1 MERVLKIALFE
12 NRGVLLYVAASC
24 SDHSQPNLLVHG
36 LLLKR
41 EVALKVQFPPHTS
54 ANPLRHNLQM
64 SSSAIF
70 VAPTPSTTVLWFKRD
85 LRWHDH
91 APLASAALWAV
102 QHGGTVLPLWVD
114 EPDMWA
120 QPDMAAQHAG
130 FAHECLAELAAWI
143 AADGGTLCRLHGDML
158 AQLTMLHARIGPF
171 VLVSHEETGNS
182 WSFARD
188 VAVAQWCQAH
198 AVEWREFPNNGV
210 VRRLLSDGGGRNRW
224 SQHKAA
230 RMDVPVIAPP
240 QHVRWHNVAGLPVTG
255 ALTAQDLGLLDADK
269 PTRLRGGRRA
279 AESELSSFLLQRGQH
294 YRFEMSSPVTAPHS
308 CSRISPHL
316 VWGSLSVRACLH
328 AVTQRRAALQA
339 LPADQRPT
347 GFLQSLRSFEGRLH
361 WHCHFIQK
369 LESEPAIEWRNVNR
383 GFDGLRNEGEL
394 TPEEQRRLHAFCTG
408 RTGFPFVDACLRS
421 LAATGWINFR
431 MRAMLMSFA
440 AYQLW
445 LHWRHPGLHL
455 AREFLDYEPGIH
467 WSQCQM
473 QSGVTGINTIRIYS
487 PTKQSH
493 DQDPTGLFIRQ
504 WVPELRDVNA
514 VPNEFIHEPWLMP
527 VPPAGYPAPIVDL
540 KAATLAAKEHI
551 YGKKAEPAVK
561 AEALR
566 VFDKHGSR
574 APNREGL
581 RRKAVKKQ
589 VPAQNGSLQL
599 SLDL

>member
-1 MERVLKIALFE
+1 MPFSLAP
-12 NRGVLLYVAASC
+12 
-24 SDHSQPNLLVHG
+24 Q
-36 LLLKR
+36 
-41 EVALKVQFPPHTS
+41 
-54 ANPLRHNLQM
+54 
-64 SSSAIF
+64 
-70 VAPTPSTTVLWFKRD
+70 PTPPFPLALPVLPVVLWFKRD

-91 APLASAALWAV
+91 APLASAAMWTSQSGSSL
-102 QHGGTVLPLWVD
+102 LPLWVD
-114 EPDMWA
+114 EPAMWA
-120 QPDMAAQHAG
+120 QPDMATQHFG

-143 AADGGTLCRLHGDML
+143 AADGGALCRIHGDML
-158 AQLTMLHARIGPF
+158 AVLTRLYASIGPF
-171 VLVSHEETGNS
+171 MLVSHEETGNG

-188 VAVAQWCQAH
+188 VAVARWCQLR

-210 VRRLLSDGGGRNRW
+210 VRRLLSHGGGRNRW

-230 RMDVPVIAPP
+230 RMDAPVISPP
-240 QHVRWHNVAGLPVTG
+240 TRVRWMPLADLSLDDLPVDEP
-255 ALTAQDLGLLDADK
+255 LTASEMGLTSLDK
-269 PTRLRGGRRA
+269 PARQRGGRLA
-279 AESELSSFLLQRGQH
+279 AETELHSFLQQRGQH

-308 CSRISPHL
+308 CSRISAHL
-316 VWGSLSVRACLH
+316 AWGSLSVRECLH
-328 AVTQRRAALQA
+328 AVAQRSAALQA
-339 LPADQRPT
+339 VPAAQRPT

-369 LESEPAIEWRNVNR
+369 LESEPGIEWRNVNH
-383 GFDGLRNEGEL
+383 GFDSLRNEGEL
-394 TPEEQRRLHAFCTG
+394 TALEQQRLQAFCTG

-493 DQDPTGLFIRQ
+493 DQDPSGAFIRQ
-504 WVPELRDVNA
+504 WVPELRDVDA
-514 VPNEFIHEPWLMP
+514 VPSEFIHEPWLMP
-527 VPPAGYPAPIVDL
+527 VPPAAYPAPIVDL

-551 YGKKAEPAVK
+551 YGKKAEPAVR

-574 APNREGL
+574 APNREGV
-581 RRKAVKKQ
+581 RRKAAKKP
-589 VPAQNGSLQL
+589 VPTQNGSLQL

>member
-1 MERVLKIALFE
+1 MPPSFVLQPISPTVPALT
-12 NRGVLLYVAASC
+12 V
-24 SDHSQPNLLVHG
+24 
-36 LLLKR
+36 
-41 EVALKVQFPPHTS
+41 
-54 ANPLRHNLQM
+54 
-64 SSSAIF
+64 
-70 VAPTPSTTVLWFKRD
+70 VLWFKRD

-91 APLASAALWAV
+91 APLANAALWAA
-102 QHGGTVLPLWVD
+102 QSGGTVLPLWVD
-114 EPDMWA
+114 EPAMWA
-120 QPDMAAQHAG
+120 QPDMAAQHFG
-130 FAHECLAELAAWI
+130 FAHECLTELDAWI
-143 AADGGTLCRLHGDML
+143 AADGGALRRMHGDML
-158 AQLTMLHARIGPF
+158 AVLAVLHAQVGPF
-171 VLVSHEETGNS
+171 VLVSHEETGNG

-198 AVEWREFPNNGV
+198 AVEWREFPSNGV
-210 VRRLLSDGGGRNRW
+210 VRRLLSSGGGRNRW
-224 SQHKAA
+224 SEHKAK
-230 RMDVPVIAPP
+230 RMEVPVIAPP
-240 QHVRWHNVAGLPVTG
+240 QHVRWHRMADLSASGD
-255 ALTAQDLGLLDADK
+255 LTAVDLGLVDPDK
-269 PTRLRGGRRA
+269 PARQRGGRTA
-279 AESELSSFLLQRGQH
+279 AEAELHTFLLQRGQH

-308 CSRISPHL
+308 CSRISAHL
-316 VWGSLSVRACLH
+316 AWGSLSVRECLH
-328 AVTQRRAALQA
+328 ATRQRSAAIQA
-339 LPADQRPT
+339 LPAAERPT
-347 GFLQSLRSFEGRLH
+347 GFLQSLRSFESRLH

-383 GFDGLRNEGEL
+383 GFDGLRHEGDEGEL
-394 TPEEQRRLHAFCTG
+394 TAGQQQRLQAFRAG

-487 PTKQSH
+487 PIKQSH
-493 DQDPTGLFIRQ
+493 DQDPSGAFIRQ
-504 WVPELRDVNA
+504 WVPELRDVDK
-514 VPNEFIHEPWLMP
+514 VPHEFIHEPWLM
-527 VPPAGYPAPIVDL
+527 VAPPADYPAPIIDL

-551 YGKKAEPAVK
+551 YGKKAEPAVQ

-574 APNREGL
+574 APNREGI
-581 RRKAVKKQ
+581 RRKSAKKAV
-589 VPAQNGSLQL
+589 PTQNGSLQL